1 MCFSV
6 QSGSPNFKEQ
16 ETLITDWNLTC
27 GHGKALFSMPVQ
39 SYQGPR
45 MGCCKSASHCTIL
58 SFNTFRF
65 HTSKG
70 ALYLYKL
77 QHVEHERVSLAERQH
92 ASAICRRIPYRSNH
106 KLFNCLLWYCPRG
119 TEWLTCDNQYCQ
131 QCSWT
136 YKLLCCL
143 TMTWIVFYR
152 RAIEGINH
160 VDALFNQKENVW
172 YTVSLFEEKWEVNL

>member
-1 MCFSV
+1 MS
-6 QSGSPNFKEQ
+6 
-16 ETLITDWNLTC
+16 LT
-27 GHGKALFSMPVQ
+27 
-39 SYQGPR
+39 
-45 MGCCKSASHCTIL
+45 
-58 SFNTFRF
+58 
-65 HTSKG
+65 
-70 ALYLYKL
+70 
-77 QHVEHERVSLAERQH
+77 ERQH

-143 TMTWIVFYR
+143 TMTWIVFYH

-160 VDALFNQKENVW
+160 VDALFNQKESVL
-172 YTVSLFEEKWEVNL
+172 YTVSLFKEKWEVSLYPAAFSSPCVPLQATFCWRFFNTFSLSMSNICLQSAGELDSKQIRISTDYVIYW